1 MIPVA
6 LSIAGSDS
14 SAGAGIQADL
24 KAFAA
29 CGVYGT
35 TAITA
40 ITAQNTIGVDAV
52 ETLSPEIVYGQIK
65 SVSNDLQIAAVKTG
79 MLANSEIILSV
90 ARAITDFKLTNL
102 VVDTVMV
109 SKSGHRLLAPE
120 AEAAMRQVLLPLAT
134 LITPNLP
141 EAEVLT
147 GMKVTSQV
155 EMREAAQK
163 LFALGARNV
172 LMKGGHLET
181 TDATDILYDGKTFM
195 EISAP
200 RVATNSTHGTGCT
213 LSAAI
218 AAHLALGETVEEACR
233 KAKIYLTGALQH
245 AQPLGHGHGPV
256 NHFWSLRN

>member
-1 MIPVA
+1 MMPVA
-6 LSIAGSDS
+6 MSIAGSDS
-14 SAGAGIQADL
+14 SAGAGIQADM

-40 ITAQNTIGVDAV
+40 ITAQNTVGVDAV
-52 ETLSPEIVYGQIK
+52 EVLAPDIVYAQMK
-65 SVSNDLQIAAVKTG
+65 SVASDLNVKAVKTG
-79 MLANSEIILSV
+79 MLASSAIIQRV
-90 ARAITDFKLTNL
+90 AQGISDLKLPNL

-120 AEAAMRQVLLPLAT
+120 AEAAMRDVLLPLAT

-147 GMKVTSQV
+147 GMRITNT
-155 EMREAAQK
+155 ETMRAAAQK
-163 LFALGARNV
+163 LFQQGARHV

-181 TDATDILYDGKTFM
+181 AESIDIFYDGKSFT
-195 EISAP
+195 ELTTA
-200 RVATNSTHGTGCT
+200 RVATRSTHGTGCT

-218 AAHLALGETVEEACR
+218 TAYIAKGETVLDACR
-233 KAKIYLTGALQH
+233 LAKAYLTEALRQ
-245 AQPLGHGHGPV
+245 AEPLGHGHGPV
-256 NHFWSLRN
+256 NHFWKFRN

>member
-1 MIPVA
+1 MNVA

-14 SAGAGIQADL
+14 SAGAGIQADM

-40 ITAQNTIGVDAV
+40 ITAQNTVGVDAV
-52 ETLSPEIVYGQIK
+52 EVLTPEIVHAQIK
-65 SVSNDLQIAAVKTG
+65 SIASDLSVKAVKTG
-79 MLANSEIILSV
+79 MLANTEIIRQV
-90 ARAITDFKLTNL
+90 AMAVRDLRLPNL

-120 AEAAMRQVLLPLAT
+120 AEAAMREVLLPLAT

-147 GMKVTSQV
+147 GMKISGAAA
-155 EMREAAQK
+155 MREAAK
-163 LFALGARNV
+163 RLFALGARNV
-172 LMKGGHLET
+172 LMKGGHLAG
-181 TDATDILYDGKTFM
+181 DDSTDIFFDGDSFT
-195 EISAP
+195 ELSAP
-200 RVATNSTHGTGCT
+200 RIATNSTHGTGCT

-218 AAHLALGETVEEACR
+218 TAYIARGESVLNACR
-233 KAKIYLTGALQH
+233 LAKEYLTDALRH
-245 AQPLGHGHGPV
+245 AEPLGHGHGPV
-256 NHFWSLRN
+256 NHFWKSCN